1 MWLLQT
7 LLDTRLATAV
17 EKLSRNTTFVSL
29 VSIIVMVAGR
39 VDMIIINDEETNWTL
54 GLKIWNMTEQE
65 QDPRVE
71 MFHST
76 LNDDYLF
83 ISQNYNAHFLVVKI
97 ELRVWKHL
105 HNHCSEV
112 RHENKYKL
120 KSLVTISKV
129 FKSVRSR
136 KLLDIYLRLCGHHK
150 SQSRIAPAACV

>member
-1 MWLLQT
+1 MEM
-7 LLDTRLATAV
+7 V
-17 EKLSRNTTFVSL
+17 VIITFANVAFTDPFSYTPCH
-29 VSIIVMVAGR
+29 SCGKIVTKYNFCIPGIHNCYGGRGR
-39 VDMIIINDEETNWTL
+39 VDMIIINDEEINWTL

-129 FKSVRSR
+129 FKSVRSS
-136 KLLDIYLRLCGHHK
+136 KLLDI
-150 SQSRIAPAACV
+150 

>member
-1 MWLLQT
+1 M
-7 LLDTRLATAV
+7 V
-17 EKLSRNTTFVSL
+17 VIITFANVAFTDPFRYTPCHSCGK
-29 VSIIVMVAGR
+29 IVTKYNFCISGIHNCYGVRGR
-39 VDMIIINDEETNWTL
+39 VDMIINDEEINWTL

-97 ELRVWKHL
+97 ELRAWKHL

-129 FKSVRSR
+129 FKSVRSS
-136 KLLDIYLRLCGHHK
+136 KLLDI
-150 SQSRIAPAACV
+150 

>member
-7 LLDTRLATAV
+7 LLATRLVTAV

-39 VDMIIINDEETNWTL
+39 VDMIIINDEEINRTL

-97 ELRVWKHL
+97 ELRV
-105 HNHCSEV
+105 
-112 RHENKYKL
+112 
-120 KSLVTISKV
+120 
-129 FKSVRSR
+129 
-136 KLLDIYLRLCGHHK
+136 
-150 SQSRIAPAACV
+150 